1 MLSRLAQPIRRTGQ
15 RGFVCLATIA
25 ALAASLAVLASSA
38 SAATNIVINPGFEE
52 GLTGWS
58 GGELIAG
65 SVSPA
70 SRSNSGSEY
79 QTQEGLKAIDLN
91 TSSPTSTTQILTTS
105 PGIEYE
111 LKYWMAAN
119 AYDPIFC
126 DEPLGSLPPTGQI
139 RTMEVLWSG
148 VQVSGSPVSFDPN
161 GTSGGEPLSEW
172 NMGWEQHTAL
182 VTGGP
187 GGSDTLTFVSTGP
200 QNPCGPTLDDVS
212 VVVPIV
218 VALPTITK
226 LAPTKGPAAGGTKV
240 TITGANLTGATAV
253 KFGSISAT
261 SFTVKTVKTITSI
274 TAVSPP
280 EVAKTVDVTVTTP
293 IGTSAISSLDHFKFG
308 PPTVTKLTPNS
319 GSITG
324 GTTVTVTG
332 TGFGLGTEATLFKFG
347 TTEATTVNCTSNTS
361 CTVTAPSHVAGIV
374 DVKATVSG
382 QISPKALSDQ
392 FTYN

>member
-1 MLSRLAQPIRRTGQ
+1 VT
-15 RGFVCLATIA
+15 A
-25 ALAASLAVLASSA
+25 AESGTPLEFESLE
-38 SAATNIVINPGFEE
+38 PE
-52 GLTGWS
+52 G
-58 GGELIAG
+58 
-65 SVSPA
+65 
-70 SRSNSGSEY
+70 
-79 QTQEGLKAIDLN
+79 D
-91 TSSPTSTTQILTTS
+91 
-105 PGIEYE
+105 
-111 LKYWMAAN
+111 
-119 AYDPIFC
+119 
-126 DEPLGSLPPTGQI
+126 
-139 RTMEVLWSG
+139 
-148 VQVSGSPVSFDPN
+148 
-161 GTSGGEPLSEW
+161 
-172 NMGWEQHTAL
+172 
-182 VTGGP
+182 
-187 GGSDTLTFVSTGP
+187 
-200 QNPCGPTLDDVS
+200 CGPTLDDVS

-319 GSITG
+319 GSIAG